1 MSGTVSPL
9 ARSRSAS
16 RKICATSWAVLRLLM
31 SPSVTQSTEGLPFRL
46 DQILG
51 SSPEHRVILRV
62 LQCLSAA
69 ADRAEKE
76 GGLDV
81 ESIPKMLEFFR
92 GFADRC
98 HHGKE
103 EAHFFPV
110 ARQRGVGCA
119 PASLDSLRAE
129 HEEGRGHIRVMEE
142 YLGAAGRGDNQ
153 ATARFLQHARQYVQ
167 LLTDHIGKEDHCLFP
182 TADTLLS
189 TADHEALA
197 KAFEEVEQQEMG
209 AGTHERFHALADEL
223 CAQWHVPI
231 SQHSTDPSG
240 CSHT

>member
-1 MSGTVSPL
+1 MIMPSSDGEGGIRRERTID
-9 ARSRSAS
+9 RG
-16 RKICATSWAVLRLLM
+16 KIMKAT
-31 SPSVTQSTEGLPFRL
+31 
-46 DQILG
+46 DILQE
-51 SSPEHRVILRV
+51 EHRVILRV

-142 YLGAAGRGDNQ
+142 ELRAAGRGDSQ

-231 SQHSTDPSG
+231 PQHSPDPSG

>member
-1 MSGTVSPL
+1 M
-9 ARSRSAS
+9 
-16 RKICATSWAVLRLLM
+16 KAT
-31 SPSVTQSTEGLPFRL
+31 
-46 DQILG
+46 DILQE
-51 SSPEHRVILRV
+51 EHRVILRV

-69 ADRAEKE
+69 VDRGATE

-142 YLGAAGRGDNQ
+142 ELGAAGRGDRQ

-189 TADHEALA
+189 AADQEALA

-231 SQHSTDPSG
+231 PQHSTDPSG

>member
-1 MSGTVSPL
+1 M
-9 ARSRSAS
+9 
-16 RKICATSWAVLRLLM
+16 KAT
-31 SPSVTQSTEGLPFRL
+31 
-46 DQILG
+46 DILQE
-51 SSPEHRVILRV
+51 EHRVILRV

-119 PASLDSLRAE
+119 PASLDSLPRNTKRAAATSE
-129 HEEGRGHIRVMEE
+129 SWRRTWGQRGEETVKPRPVSSSMRG
-142 YLGAAGRGDNQ
+142 
-153 ATARFLQHARQYVQ
+153 
-167 LLTDHIGKEDHCLFP
+167 
-182 TADTLLS
+182 S
-189 TADHEALA
+189 T
-197 KAFEEVEQQEMG
+197 
-209 AGTHERFHALADEL
+209 
-223 CAQWHVPI
+223 
-231 SQHSTDPSG
+231 
-240 CSHT
+240 CSF